1 MLCLKWATGLEVLR
15 GSQLTRKFPWERW
28 LCDCMT
34 TEFKLSDIAS
44 SYLVNCTS
52 WNAISKKREVS
63 LKEMKWCMD
72 PCLTGFYWETLVM
85 FECESCCNIT
95 SCTCCHNWIWELC
108 LFLEAI
114 YWGGY
119 VLVFIHSM
127 PLKQPGLQLRICL
140 IQTAQW
146 KHVMLHFIF

>member
-15 GSQLTRKFPWERW
+15 GSQLPRKFPWERW
-28 LCDCMT
+28 LYDYRVQAKWHS
-34 TEFKLSDIAS
+34 FWLSGKL
-44 SYLVNCTS
+44 YFLKVPFL
-52 WNAISKKREVS
+52 KKRIGLPKRV
-63 LKEMKWCMD
+63 EMVYGSMPW
-72 PCLTGFYWETLVM
+72 TEFYWETPVM
-85 FECESCCNIT
+85 FECESCYNIML
-95 SCTCCHNWIWELC
+95 CACCHNWIWELY

-114 YWGGY
+114 YWGRY

-140 IQTAQW
+140 IQTARW